1 MGGGVNGSATFQF
14 RLAIIVRQPGSRS
27 LSLESR
33 FRRQKVRTNIS
44 LSVAMLLARW
54 TPSFESGFK
63 GILVKESQSDC
74 WENLPV
80 GGSIVASSR
89 PSKFSMLVWRLS

>member
-1 MGGGVNGSATFQF
+1 MLNSIGGVDGSATFQF
-14 RLAIIVRQPGSRS
+14 RLAIIVRPPGSRS
-27 LSLESR
+27 LEAR
-33 FRRQKVRTNIS
+33 FRMQKVRTNIS
-44 LSVAMLLARW
+44 LSVAMLQARW

-63 GILVKESQSDC
+63 GIPLKESQSDC

-89 PSKFSMLVWRLS
+89 PSKFSM

>member
-1 MGGGVNGSATFQF
+1 MLNSIGGVDGSATFQF
-14 RLAIIVRQPGSRS
+14 RLAIIVSLQGSRS
-27 LSLESR
+27 LGLESR
-33 FRRQKVRTNIS
+33 FGRQKVRTNIS
-44 LSVAMLLARW
+44 QSVAMLQVRW

-80 GGSIVASSR
+80 GGSI
-89 PSKFSMLVWRLS
+89 PSKFSM